1 MTDKEE
7 IEYFIL
13 LESKE
18 ITEDFEII
26 IKTNFSEPFWGKVV
40 NKNKNKIKN
49 YIKYLNILNI
59 NECSYQIFT

>member
-7 IEYFIL
+7 LEDFIL
-13 LESKE
+13 LESRE

-40 NKNKNKIKN
+40 NKN
-49 YIKYLNILNI
+49 
-59 NECSYQIFT
+59 